1 LETFWQQGE
10 WHHASRAFNASSEP
24 HARRPT
30 QTVLLAES
38 SALIPSI
45 LQRRALQRLISA
57 VCASALLGVSITP
70 LARAQVNLPALG
82 DTASDDFN
90 LGAERKLGD
99 QIMREIRR
107 DPDYLDDPVLLE
119 YLQSLW
125 QPLLAAARQRGEI
138 TAEVDQR
145 FAWEPFLVR
154 DRSVNAFA
162 LPGGYIGVHLGLMA
176 MTATR
181 DELASV
187 LAHEMSHVT
196 QRHIAR
202 SIANSKKQSLL
213 SAAALILGVLAA
225 SRSRSTDAANAVITG
240 SQAAAIQGQLNFSR
254 DMERE
259 ADRVGF
265 SVMTGAGF
273 SAGGMAAMFEKLDA
287 SSRFNDNGGFPYLR
301 SHPLTVERIGEAR
314 ARAGVSL
321 MAAPPSGLEHSLAQA
336 RARVLMDTRVDAL
349 RRWQALDAQFQ
360 SATDADV
367 STLPLPEKLANAA
380 SSALASTL
388 LRDWPRADKS
398 LLRAQT
404 LKQFNPRPDARAE
417 RALALLN
424 AQSQLER
431 GNSARAVEVLEP
443 YAQEVYGAQITR
455 PMLLMNA
462 RVALSAGLP
471 PAVNLPRLTRSA
483 EALQTWVA
491 VNRQDAEAWSSLSQ
505 IWGALNQ
512 PLRALRADAEARYL
526 LGDWVGAIDRL
537 KAGQR
542 LARRGSAS
550 AAGADFIEAS
560 VIDSRLR
567 DIEAQRKALSA
578 EEQRAG

>member
-1 LETFWQQGE
+1 MTTFFQRTVSVACVAAML
-10 WHHASRAFNASSEP
+10 ASGA
-24 HARRPT
+24 
-30 QTVLLAES
+30 
-38 SALIPSI
+38 
-45 LQRRALQRLISA
+45 
-57 VCASALLGVSITP
+57 TP
-70 LARAQVNLPALG
+70 LVQAQVNLPALG

-90 LGAERKLGD
+90 LGTERKLGD

-107 DPDYLDDPVLLE
+107 DPDYIDDPLLLE
-119 YLQSLW
+119 YVQSLW
-125 QPLLAAARQRGEI
+125 QPLLVAARQRGEI

-162 LPGGYIGVHLGLMA
+162 LPGGYIGVHLGLIA

-202 SIANSKKQSLL
+202 SIANSKKQSLI

-265 SVMTGAGF
+265 SVMTSAGF
-273 SAGGMAAMFEKLDA
+273 SSGGMAAMFEKLDTA
-287 SSRFNDNGGFPYLR
+287 SRFNDSGGFPYLR
-301 SHPLTVERIGEAR
+301 SHPLTTERIGEAR
-314 ARAGVSL
+314 ARAG
-321 MAAPPSGLEHSLAQA
+321 MAFSTAEQAPPPTVLEHSLAQA

-349 RRWQALDAQFQ
+349 RRWQALDVQ
-360 SATDADV
+360 TDAEI
-367 STLPLPEKLANAA
+367 SSQLLHEKLGNACA
-380 SSALASTL
+380 SALASTL
-388 LRDWPRADKS
+388 LREWARADKS
-398 LLRAQT
+398 LLRAQA
-404 LKQFNPRPDARAE
+404 LIQFNPRAFAQADSRAE
-417 RALALLN
+417 RAVALLH

-431 GNSARAVEVLEP
+431 GNTARAVQVLEP
-443 YAQEVYGAQITR
+443 YESSVAAVNSSR
-455 PMLLMNA
+455 PVLLMGA
-462 RVALSAGLP
+462 RIALSAGLP
-471 PAVNLPRLTRSA
+471 AALNLPRLTRSA

-491 VNRQDAEAWSSLSQ
+491 VNRFDAEAWSSLGQ
-505 IWGALNQ
+505 VWGALNQ
-512 PLRALRADAEARYL
+512 PLRALRADAESRYA
-526 LGDWVGAIDRL
+526 LGDWVGAMDRL
-537 KAGQR
+537 RAGQR
-542 LARRGSAS
+542 LAKRT
-550 AAGADFIEAS
+550 AANSTAATATNAANADFIEAS